1 MREFFGGL
9 IVLSGFFLFVIS
21 IVTLIKPLP
30 EIQIGSRKRAG
41 LVMAGSFVFFLI
53 GGLIVPPPSPEVV
66 AAREA
71 EAARTKA
78 DRDAKSAERKAVQ
91 DRKSAAEKK
100 AADETAAAEAARL
113 KPAMT
118 AAATDLWT
126 RINSTAKSC
135 DDVSKTVADAAGRRN
150 IDAYTLY
157 PIVGSARS
165 ICSVASLEVGR
176 LEVPEAIPSLY
187 RGAFEEAVDTCS
199 NAYAAKASA
208 FRSMA
213 GVLDGNTR
221 PSAVAAAQQNA
232 ERAQAGVMLCG
243 LGFMKAA
250 NEAGLDLEE
259 VLRD

>member
-1 MREFFGGL
+1 MRDFFGGL
-9 IVLSGFFLFVIS
+9 IILSGVFLFVIS

-30 EIQIGSRKRAG
+30 EIKIGSRKRAG
-41 LVMAGSFVFFLI
+41 LVMAGSFVLFMI
-53 GGLIVPPPSPEVV
+53 GGSIVPPPSPEVV

-78 DRDAKSAERKAVQ
+78 DREAKSAERKAVQ

-100 AADETAAAEAARL
+100 AADEAAAAEAARL

-126 RINSTAKSC
+126 RINSTVESC

-150 IDAYTLY
+150 ISPYTLY
-157 PIVGSARS
+157 PLVESARS
-165 ICSVASLEVGR
+165 ICSAESLEVGR
-176 LEVPEAIPSLY
+176 LEVPEAIPSRY
-187 RGAFEEAVDTCS
+187 RGAFEEAIETCS
-199 NAYAAKASA
+199 GAYAAKASA